1 MKEKLCLLILKRAT
15 TSSSRVFNMFFFVF
29 CFSHKTK
36 QLKKK
41 KLQKHSARQCSLI
54 CLFLVSCGLD
64 RNVLITTL
72 ELTFCAFKNN
82 RISLEIMLTEGLV
95 SLIVKVIVLIIG
107 RSDHLTVLVQLCRSA
122 PSKESYLK
130 HLTGLQSIVILI
142 LVNHLQQDNTVNLI
156 VGNETRL
163 HQLFDSFVIYV
174 C

>member
-15 TSSSRVFNMFFFVF
+15 TSSRVFNMFFLSFV
-29 CFSHKTK
+29 SLIKQNK
-36 QLKKK
+36 QLKKNYRNI
-41 KLQKHSARQCSLI
+41 LERQCSLI

-107 RSDHLTVLVQLCRSA
+107 RSDHLTVLVQLCRSV